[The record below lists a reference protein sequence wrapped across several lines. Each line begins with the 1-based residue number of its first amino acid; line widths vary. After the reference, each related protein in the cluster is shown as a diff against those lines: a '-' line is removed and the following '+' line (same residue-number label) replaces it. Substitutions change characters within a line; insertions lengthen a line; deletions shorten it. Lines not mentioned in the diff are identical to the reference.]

1 MPQALHRHTPS
12 LTAYDP
18 RGLAIRSVAYHRRTA
33 AEEPQARVSRQ
44 VFGATGFLTEQWD
57 PRLTTV
63 PNQRNRYSLSGRVLH
78 SDNVDRGLRI
88 ALCGAGGQLRYSWDA
103 RGTRC
108 RHEYD
113 ALLRLTAVFE
123 QGAGADHS
131 ACVERW
137 TYADN
142 STEHAAH
149 NRCARL
155 LRHDDPAGTV
165 LFEDYDLLGH
175 ETSQARRFLSD
186 GLQPP
191 DWPVQAEQ
199 REQFVQLRAFR
210 SRWRYNALGQ
220 LVEQTD
226 AKGNRQSSRYEVDG
240 LLASREVKLNSG
252 RQVTL
257 VQQRTYS
264 ASGHIELERAGN
276 GVESVRT
283 YNPLDERLQQ
293 LRTFR
298 SDKPDDAL
306 QDLTYAYDR
315 VGNVLSIGD
324 AAQPVQWSDN
334 TRLEALSTYGY
345 DSLYQLIEATGLENA
360 SNGSSPQL
368 PGAVDFAAATGH
380 RRRNYRQTYSY
391 DAGGNL
397 VQLQHMPSH
406 GTGYTRNISVS
417 SRSNHGL
424 ELKAGITANPGL
436 GSGFDQNGNRMLLE
450 PGQALSWNLRN
461 QLQQVTLV
469 SREDGDDDDERY
481 GYDGSGARVRKIR
494 RFKVRSQTRRNE
506 VYYLPGL
513 EIRRNSATGEWLN
526 LLTVDTDLNSVR
538 ILQWEQGRPEG
549 IDDEQVRLS
558 LEDHLGSSTLE
569 LDHGAR
575 LLSQESYYPYGATAC
590 RAARNT
596 TEASYKTL
604 RYSGKERDASGLYY
618 YGYRYYAPWLARWI
632 SADPGDDMDGMN
644 LYAMARGNPIGRV
657 DGQGLQSIDVVQ
669 RPGML
674 GVMNTVAKEVSS
686 LVRSRMQA
694 SSAAAIRDA
703 LATYIS
709 NAVGAGLDMALFE
722 GRQPTRGLN
731 SVLRS
736 AVAALDALTVIHMTS
751 GLLGHLTRWSPL
763 IGFFA
768 ATAADRGFELRGAS
782 EGTGS
787 DEVWDPVARVR
798 LAGHVRAFTR
808 EIVQQALSGFGDNVS
823 WGQTPVRARVARTFM
838 AAGAY
843 GLATVPNA
851 IFGQY
856 VPGPL
861 VPNLGPA
868 IEAYDAAAGT
878 AIRAGHAT
886 ARFDRHMQ
894 TLQVPG
900 AMDTLQGGLS
910 RMFNQTWSYWAGV
923 GIEAVAAFVTG
934 SPVASQSAR
943 ARAWVGAAKGVV
955 SALTEV
961 RGLLLQ
967 TAKSGY
973 SSLFKRWRTVKS

>member
-1 MPQALHRHTPS
+1 
-12 LTAYDP
+12 
-18 RGLAIRSVAYHRRTA
+18 
-33 AEEPQARVSRQ
+33 
-44 VFGATGFLTEQWD
+44 
-57 PRLTTV
+57 
-63 PNQRNRYSLSGRVLH
+63 
-78 SDNVDRGLRI
+78 
-88 ALCGAGGQLRYSWDA
+88 
-103 RGTRC
+103 
-108 RHEYD
+108 
-113 ALLRLTAVFE
+113 
-123 QGAGADHS
+123 
-131 ACVERW
+131 
-137 TYADN
+137 
-142 STEHAAH
+142 
-149 NRCARL
+149 
-155 LRHDDPAGTV
+155 
-165 LFEDYDLLGH
+165 
-175 ETSQARRFLSD
+175 
-186 GLQPP
+186 
-191 DWPVQAEQ
+191 
-199 REQFVQLRAFR
+199 
-210 SRWRYNALGQ
+210 
-220 LVEQTD
+220 
-226 AKGNRQSSRYEVDG
+226 
-240 LLASREVKLNSG
+240 
-252 RQVTL
+252 
-257 VQQRTYS
+257 
-264 ASGHIELERAGN
+264 
-276 GVESVRT
+276 
-283 YNPLDERLQQ
+283 
-293 LRTFR
+293 
-298 SDKPDDAL
+298 
-306 QDLTYAYDR
+306 
-315 VGNVLSIGD
+315 
-324 AAQPVQWSDN
+324 
-334 TRLEALSTYGY
+334 
-345 DSLYQLIEATGLENA
+345 
-360 SNGSSPQL
+360 
-368 PGAVDFAAATGH
+368 
-380 RRRNYRQTYSY
+380 
-391 DAGGNL
+391 
-397 VQLQHMPSH
+397 
-406 GTGYTRNISVS
+406 
-417 SRSNHGL
+417 
-424 ELKAGITANPGL
+424 
-436 GSGFDQNGNRMLLE
+436 
-450 PGQALSWNLRN
+450 
-461 QLQQVTLV
+461 
-469 SREDGDDDDERY
+469 
-481 GYDGSGARVRKIR
+481 
-494 RFKVRSQTRRNE
+494 
-506 VYYLPGL
+506 
-513 EIRRNSATGEWLN
+513 
-526 LLTVDTDLNSVR
+526 
-538 ILQWEQGRPEG
+538 
-549 IDDEQVRLS
+549 
-558 LEDHLGSSTLE
+558 
-569 LDHGAR
+569 
-575 LLSQESYYPYGATAC
+575 
-590 RAARNT
+590 
-596 TEASYKTL
+596 
-604 RYSGKERDASGLYY
+604 
-618 YGYRYYAPWLARWI
+618 
-632 SADPGDDMDGMN
+632 MN

-851 IFGQY
+851 VFGQY